1 MVVASEFHTDPEHES
16 SGGALLLGTTDER
29 MLIDRISPGSERLIG
44 YSAAE
49 LLGQPI
55 VDFVDEADVTDL
67 LEAFEEASSSDD
79 GASRAV
85 AVSAK
90 DGDAVSCEVVVVAL
104 VPAPSRAFAF
114 IPEGAQLLPTTATA
128 QQRFVQQLGGVLSE
142 PAAAQVG
149 ADLLGT
155 DRLTP
160 RELDIV
166 TLLVSGDRVRSIAQ
180 RLFLSQSTVRSHL
193 SVIFNKFGVRSQSE
207 LLDLLRARYRDSTD
221 RDRR

>member
-1 MVVASEFHTDPEHES
+1 VVSEFHADPEHEL

-44 YSAAE
+44 YSPAE
-49 LLGQPI
+49 LLGQSI
-55 VDFVDEADVTDL
+55 LNFVDEANVTDL

-90 DGDAVSCEVVVVAL
+90 AGDAVSCEVVVVAL

-114 IPEGAQLLPTTATA
+114 IPEGAQLLSTTATA
-128 QQRFVQQLGGVLSE
+128 QQRLVRRLGGGLWD
-142 PAAAQVG
+142 PAPQLEG
-149 ADLLGT
+149 DPLGIGQ
-155 DRLTP
+155 LTT
-160 RELDIV
+160 REAEIV
-166 TLLVSGDRVRSIAQ
+166 SLLVAGDRVPSIAQ

-193 SVIFNKFGVRSQSE
+193 SVIFSKFGVRSQSE
-207 LLDLLRARYRDSTD
+207 LLDLLRARYHQPTD
-221 RDRR
+221 RDRS

>member
-1 MVVASEFHTDPEHES
+1 MVSEFHADLEHES
-16 SGGALLLGTTDER
+16 PGGALLLGTTDER
-29 MLIDRISPGSERLIG
+29 MVIDRVSPGSERLIG
-44 YSAAE
+44 YSPAE

-55 VDFVDEADVTDL
+55 VNFVDEADVIDL
-67 LEAFEEASSSDD
+67 LEAFEEASSSND

-128 QQRFVQQLGGVLSE
+128 QQRLVQQLGGVLRE
-142 PAAAQVG
+142 PAPAQFG
-149 ADLLGT
+149 ADLLGIG
-155 DRLTP
+155 RLTR

-166 TLLVSGDRVRSIAQ
+166 TLLVAGDRVRSIAQ

-193 SVIFNKFGVRSQSE
+193 SVIFSKFGVRSQSE
-207 LLDLLRARYRDSTD
+207 LLDLLRARYRESTD
-221 RDRR
+221 RDRS

>member
-1 MVVASEFHTDPEHES
+1 MASEFHTDKEDES
-16 SGGALLLGTTDER
+16 SGGALLLGTTDEH
-29 MLIDRISPGSERLIG
+29 MLIDRINPGSERLIG
-44 YSAAE
+44 YSPAE

-55 VDFVDEADVTDL
+55 VNFVDEADVIDL
-67 LEAFEEASSSDD
+67 LEAFEEASSSND

-128 QQRFVQQLGGVLSE
+128 QQRLVQQLGGVLRE
-142 PAAAQVG
+142 PAPAQFG
-149 ADLLGT
+149 ADLLGIG
-155 DRLTP
+155 RLTR

-166 TLLVSGDRVRSIAQ
+166 TLLVAGDRVRSIAQ

-193 SVIFNKFGVRSQSE
+193 SVIFSKFGVRSQSE
-207 LLDLLRARYRDSTD
+207 LLDLLRARYRESTD
-221 RDRR
+221 RDRS

>member
-1 MVVASEFHTDPEHES
+1 MV
-16 SGGALLLGTTDER
+16 
-29 MLIDRISPGSERLIG
+29 IDRISAGSAHLIG
-44 YSAAE
+44 YSPAE

-55 VDFVDEADVTDL
+55 VNFVDEASATDL

-85 AVSAK
+85 AFSAK
-90 DGDAVSCEVVVVAL
+90 DGDAVSCEVVIVAL
-104 VPAPSRAFAF
+104 VPAPSSAFAF

-128 QQRFVQQLGGVLSE
+128 QQRLVQQLGGVLRE

-149 ADLLGT
+149 ADLLGIG
-155 DRLTP
+155 RLTR

-166 TLLVSGDRVRSIAQ
+166 TLLVAGDRVRSIAQ

-193 SVIFNKFGVRSQSE
+193 SVIFSKFGVRSQSE
-207 LLDLLRARYRDSTD
+207 LLDLLRARYRQPAQD
-221 RDRR
+221 RS